1 MWLTED
7 EQRAWRAYLRAQT
20 MLAVQLSRQLQADSG
35 LSLPEYEVL
44 VHLSEAPEGRLR
56 PFQLGS
62 DLGWEQSRMSHQLS
76 RMARRGF
83 VSREECPGDAR
94 GALVV
99 LTAAGRD
106 AIRSAAPGH
115 AAAVRRLVFDPL
127 DAAQCAAF
135 GSVFEAMIDAAD
147 GGGAADPAAKAEAG
161 PDPAADADAG
171 PDAATAPRL
180 GR

>member
-1 MWLTED
+1 MAPTWLTD
-7 EQRAWRAYLRAQT
+7 GEQRSWRAYLRAQT
-20 MLAVQLSRQLQADSG
+20 MLAVQLARQLQADSG
-35 LSLPEYEVL
+35 LSMPEYEVL
-44 VHLSEAPEGRLR
+44 VHLSEAPEEQLR

-99 LTAAGRD
+99 LTEAGRD
-106 AIRSAAPGH
+106 AIRAAAPGH

-127 DAAQCAAF
+127 DAAQTAAF

-147 GGGAADPAAKAEAG
+147 AGAAEAG
-161 PDPAADADAG
+161 AAEAGAAEAVADS
-171 PDAATAPRL
+171 
-180 GR
+180 

>member
-1 MWLTED
+1 MAPTWLTDE

-20 MLAVQLSRQLQADSG
+20 MLAVQLARQLQADSG
-35 LSLPEYEVL
+35 LSMPEYEVL
-44 VHLSEAPEGRLR
+44 VHLSEAPEGGLR

-62 DLGWEQSRMSHQLS
+62 DLGWEQSRLSHQLS

-83 VSREECPGDAR
+83 VAREECPGDAR
-94 GALVV
+94 GAVVV

-147 GGGAADPAAKAEAG
+147 CGGAAGPTAEVG
-161 PDPAADADAG
+161 PDAAAGAG
-171 PDAATAPRL
+171 PDAAAEAGP
-180 GR
+180 

>member
-1 MWLTED
+1 MEPKWLTDE
-7 EQRAWRAYLRAQT
+7 EQRAWRAYMRAQT
-20 MLAVQLSRQLQADSG
+20 MLSVQLGRQLQADSG

-99 LTAAGRD
+99 LTAAGGLRGHDRRGRPRRSLSRRAGRD
-106 AIRSAAPGH
+106 HLAETVTCGAIPPGCP
-115 AAAVRRLVFDPL
+115 ACGGRGLVILPRM
-127 DAAQCAAF
+127 
-135 GSVFEAMIDAAD
+135 S
-147 GGGAADPAAKAEAG
+147 PAELISS
-161 PDPAADADAG
+161 PQSS
-171 PDAATAPRL
+171 PR
-180 GR
+180 

>member
-1 MWLTED
+1 MAPTWLTDD

-20 MLAVQLSRQLQADSG
+20 MLAVQLARQLQADSG
-35 LSLPEYEVL
+35 LSMPEYEVL
-44 VHLSEAPEGRLR
+44 VHLSEAPEGQLR

-99 LTAAGRD
+99 LTEAGRD

-127 DAAQCAAF
+127 DAAQTAAF

-147 GGGAADPAAKAEAG
+147 CGGAEAG
-161 PDPAADADAG
+161 AAEAES
-171 PDAATAPRL
+171 
-180 GR
+180 